1 MVRNGRKPS
10 APSGREEALSRRLRH
25 ERERSEEEEEAGQEQ
40 RSPGGGGFASPG
52 SAGDGAGDGGY
63 VPTDR
68 PAKVQSVEE
77 AQAFLQEMLESG
89 GGIPAPA
96 PPSTPLEEAQ
106 DLVYEAMTSTGKK
119 RT

>member
-1 MVRNGRKPS
+1 MSAKDPKTRKRRGKSNEAPEEVDLLLLDPRVMEQAMADMSRLLGRQK
-10 APSGREEALSRRLRH
+10 
-25 ERERSEEEEEAGQEQ
+25 
-40 RSPGGGGFASPG
+40 F
-52 SAGDGAGDGGY
+52 
-63 VPTDR
+63 
-68 PAKVQSVEE
+68 QSVEE

-119 RT
+119 RA